1 MDQEAEIKRLRKELK
16 KKADR
21 IKKFK
26 TGEEYREMYDDILKQ
41 RKIISRHYEHVNSL
55 RREILIG
62 KEKYARL
69 EATHKKLQEKF
80 EANFGFHQYLKDVL
94 SQTANLM
101 ENHDAIRQ
109 QITPVQERVPAA
121 EGSRR
126 TCRSHGASTRSSHR

>member
-69 EATHKKLQEKF
+69 EAVHKKLQEKF

-101 ENHDAIRQ
+101 ENHDAVRQ
-109 QITPVQERVPAA
+109 
-121 EGSRR
+121 
-126 TCRSHGASTRSSHR
+126 

>member
-26 TGEEYREMYDDILKQ
+26 NGEEYRDMYDDISKQ
-41 RKIISRHYEHVNSL
+41 RKIIRRHLEHINSL
-55 RREILIG
+55 RHEILIG

-80 EANFGFHQYLKDVL
+80 EVNFGFHEYLKQIL
-94 SQTANLM
+94 NETADLM
-101 ENHDAIRQ
+101 ESHNAVRQ
-109 QITPVQERVPAA
+109 
-121 EGSRR
+121 
-126 TCRSHGASTRSSHR
+126 